1 MKRFIQGFQFLLLI
15 VILASGTAAIADD
28 STTETSDAA
37 ITEQIQSKLAA
48 DPLLADATISVDTDS
63 GFVTLNG
70 IVKSAEQIT
79 RAEELATNVEGVRQV
94 SSNLKVDS
102 ASEATTVNAEIQ
114 EDQQDI
120 PTEVSDNQPSD
131 NTPEDSAIVNE
142 DSVITELV
150 KKKMSDD
157 AELSGDQIEV
167 GTKDGIVELNGTVQ
181 SQEEADHA
189 IQLVKSVDG
198 VKEVKSNLIVKAS

>member
-1 MKRFIQGFQFLLLI
+1 MKRFIKGIQFLLLI
-15 VILASGTAAIADD
+15 VILASGAAAIADE
-28 STTETSDAA
+28 STTDTSDAA
-37 ITEQIQSKLAA
+37 ITEEIQSKLAG

-70 IVKSAEQIT
+70 IVKTAEQIT
-79 RAEELATNVEGVRQV
+79 RAEELATTVEGVRQV

-102 ASEATTVNAEIQ
+102 ASEATTVNEEIQ
-114 EDQQDI
+114 EDRQDI
-120 PTEVSDNQPSD
+120 PAEVSDNQPSD
-131 NTPEDSAIVNE
+131 TTPVDPAIVNE

-167 GTKDGIVELNGTVQ
+167 GTKNGVVELNGTVQ

>member
-1 MKRFIQGFQFLLLI
+1 MKRFIKGIQFLLLI
-15 VILASGTAAIADD
+15 VILASGAAAIADD
-28 STTETSDAA
+28 STTDTSDAA
-37 ITEQIQSKLAA
+37 ITEEIQSKLAG

-70 IVKSAEQIT
+70 IVKTAEQVT
-79 RAEELATNVEGVRQV
+79 RAEELATAVEGVRQV

-102 ASEATTVNAEIQ
+102 ASEATTVNEEIQ
-114 EDQQDI
+114 EDRQDI
-120 PTEVSDNQPSD
+120 PAEVSDNQPSD
-131 NTPEDSAIVNE
+131 TTPVDPAIVNE

-167 GTKDGIVELNGTVQ
+167 GTKNGVVELNGTVQ